1 MMKYKLAAVTALS
14 VLMNLAVPQP
24 VANERAICDLERLY
38 WLCTD
43 YQMPVK
49 GYVVEGWFEMPNR
62 LLTADGLEQQL
73 QVKEGAQ
80 QQRLADDSV
89 CSANVIRNR
98 GNCYVELQVV
108 TKSIETAKNYHR
120 LWQNFVYGHGIS
132 QPIGAT
138 ILAELPE
145 RLDENA
151 MQQWSEE
158 LAQSL
163 QAERVAQTTL
173 AQGYQMAGYSPQLS
187 DYLEIDGQKIN
198 FNLVFQANEN
208 TTVLYLGT
216 PVIYQQY

>member
-14 VLMNLAVPQP
+14 VLMNLAIPQTVASDSVP
-24 VANERAICDLERLY
+24 CDLERLY
-38 WLCTD
+38 WLCAD

-49 GYVVEGWFEMPNR
+49 GYVVEGWFEMPNH
-62 LLTADGLEQQL
+62 LLTADDLEQQL

-80 QQRLADDSV
+80 QQRLADDSI

-98 GNCYVELQVV
+98 ESCYVELQVV

-138 ILAELPE
+138 ILVELPE
-145 RLDENA
+145 TLTEDA
-151 MQQWSEE
+151 MQQWGKE

-163 QAERVAQTTL
+163 QAERFEQITL
-173 AQGYQMAGYSPQLS
+173 TQGYQMAGYSPQLA
-187 DYLEIDGQKIN
+187 DYLEIDGKKIN
-198 FNLVFQANEN
+198 FNLVFQAKEN